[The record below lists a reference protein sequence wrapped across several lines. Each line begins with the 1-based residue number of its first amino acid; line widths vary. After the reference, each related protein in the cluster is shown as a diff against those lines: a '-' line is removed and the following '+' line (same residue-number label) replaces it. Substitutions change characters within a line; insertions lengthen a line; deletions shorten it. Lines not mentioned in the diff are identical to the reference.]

1 MEIVDLKISRSDN
14 RIAKD
19 LCPRN
24 LARTAPD
31 FQILCRSTIPLHD
44 PEWTAPDFQIFRS
57 SDLRFP
63 AHRSD
68 LQFPAPL
75 CSDLRS
81 LSTILTG
88 PPPNSRSLDLQDLQ
102 CPPPFRSTISSP
114 PFRSTM
120 SSPPLFRST
129 IPVHD
134 PGWTAPEFQIFRS
147 SDLRFPAH
155 RSDLQFPA
163 PLCSD
168 LRSLSTILTGP
179 PPNSRSLDL
188 QIYDFQPTVQIYPCP
203 RA

>member
-24 LARTAPD
+24 LACTAPD
-31 FQILCRSTIPLHD
+31 FQILWRSTIPVHET
-44 PEWTAPDFQIFRS
+44 EWTAPEFQIFRS

-63 AHRSD
+63 
-68 LQFPAPL
+68 
-75 CSDLRS
+75 
-81 LSTILTG
+81 
-88 PPPNSRSLDLQDLQ
+88 
-102 CPPPFRSTISSP
+102 PPFRSTI
-114 PFRSTM
+114 

-134 PGWTAPEFQIFRS
+134 PDRAAPEFQIFRS

-168 LRSLSTILTGP
+168 LQPLSTILTGP

>member
-75 CSDLRS
+75 Y
-81 LSTILTG
+81 
-88 PPPNSRSLDLQDLQ
+88 
-102 CPPPFRSTISSP
+102 
-114 PFRSTM
+114 
-120 SSPPLFRST
+120 
-129 IPVHD
+129 
-134 PGWTAPEFQIFRS
+134 
-147 SDLRFPAH
+147 
-155 RSDLQFPA
+155 
-163 PLCSD
+163 SD

-188 QIYDFQPTVQIYPCP
+188 QIYNVHPRSDLRFPAHRSDLQCPAPLCSDLRSLSTILAGRPPNSRSLDLQIYDFQPTVQIYNFQPPSVQIYDPCL
-203 RA
+203 RS